1 MTRASA
7 PSACRAGATAMHAVA
22 LAALLCG
29 RGVYEIP
36 ISGAAARRPPS
47 GPPAEVD
54 APDVEREP
62 EEEQ

>member
-1 MTRASA
+1 
-7 PSACRAGATAMHAVA
+7 MHAVA

-47 GPPAEVD
+47 GPPAEVG